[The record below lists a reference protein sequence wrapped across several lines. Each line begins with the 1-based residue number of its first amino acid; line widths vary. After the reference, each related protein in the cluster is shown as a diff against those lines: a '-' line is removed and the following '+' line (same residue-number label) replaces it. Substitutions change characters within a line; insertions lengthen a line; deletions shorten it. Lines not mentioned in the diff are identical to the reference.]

1 MCNLRTI
8 GGNMKYRK
16 RIIFI
21 VCIFIFVC
29 FAILQMKGILKAS
42 FVFLRD
48 YIDYINS
55 DIDHQA
61 KLFECIIGGICAGGV
76 TFGALFIS
84 ILHENKKDQMF
95 WERERKKE
103 REDRLLSI
111 RPFLNIEVKT
121 VSLVRTDTIDG
132 KENIVIVGERDSYQ
146 YANIVL
152 SNNGYGRC
160 KDIELDGRKCSVSQL
175 DVDEKQKLKI
185 FFQGIQ
191 DGENEFSMFFC
202 YKDIFGNVYL
212 QSFICKL
219 LSGSKELYIAI
230 GESLLNGGE

>member
-1 MCNLRTI
+1 
-8 GGNMKYRK
+8 MKYRK

-21 VCIFIFVC
+21 VCIFIFVLL
-29 FAILQMKGILKAS
+29 AILQMKGILKAT
-42 FVFLRD
+42 FVFWGD

-61 KLFECIIGGICAGGV
+61 KLFESIIGGICAGGV

-95 WERERKKE
+95 WKRERKKE

-121 VSLVRTDTIDG
+121 VSSVRLNTID
-132 KENIVIVGERDSYQ
+132 KEEDIVIVGQRNSHQ

-160 KDIELDGRKCSVSQL
+160 KDIELDGHKCSVSQL
-175 DVDEKQKLKI
+175 DVDEKQELKI

-191 DGENEFSMFFC
+191 DGENEFNMFFC

-219 LSGSKELYIAI
+219 MSESKELCIEI
-230 GESLLNGGE
+230 GESLLNEGEE